1 MYKTSLSE
9 SFFPAQGGEPPS
21 SVTIG
26 DLLRSSAQQWP
37 DAPALQEV
45 GLDGVLGRSWTYA
58 QLLEDAERLAGVLA
72 GRHEKGARVAVWAPN
87 LPEWILLEFGLAMAG
102 VTLVTVNPSY
112 QQRELEY
119 VLTQS
124 KSEALYLVDEF
135 RGNPMRKIAEA
146 ACANAPAVKQ
156 LINMADHASLFEGR
170 AAALPDVT
178 PNDASQIQ
186 YTSGTTGFPKGAVLH
201 HHGLTR
207 NALDCMERL
216 GFRHGDKSL
225 NYMPLFHTTGC
236 ALHTL
241 GVIGC
246 GGEMLLAPMFEPVCA
261 ATVLEREK
269 VSMIVGVPTMII
281 ALIEEAKRTSRDFS
295 SVRSVTSGGSM
306 VSPELARAT
315 EQYFGSVVQIIYG
328 QTETSPVI
336 TMAWREDSL
345 EDLVGTIGQPL
356 PHVDVSIRDP
366 QTNEVTPCGVQGEI
380 CARGYL
386 MMLGYNDNEEATAK
400 TIDSDGWLHTGDLG
414 TIDARGYV
422 KITGR
427 VKEMIIRGGENL
439 FPAEIENAI
448 LEHDVVA
455 EAAVA
460 GVPDEKWGEQVACF
474 MRAGGAEKPDA
485 SALKAFIRE
494 RISPQKTPAY
504 WVWVDEWPLTGS
516 GKIQKFKLVERFQE
530 GAFEVLTV

>member
-1 MYKTSLSE
+1 MYEMSLTD
-9 SFFPAQGGEPPS
+9 SFCPAQEGSTPDA
-21 SVTIG
+21 VAIG
-26 DLLRSSAQQWP
+26 DLLRASAQKWP
-37 DAPALQEV
+37 DAMALREV
-45 GLDGVLGRSWTYA
+45 HLDGSIGRTWTYA
-58 QLLEDAERLAGVLA
+58 QLLDGAERLAGVLA
-72 GRHEKGARVAVWAPN
+72 GRHQKGARVAVWAPN
-87 LPEWILLEFGLAMAG
+87 VPEWILLEFGLAMAG

-124 KSEALYLVDEF
+124 RAEALYLVDEF

-146 ACANAPAVKQ
+146 ACTGAPGVKH
-156 LINMADHASLFEGR
+156 LINMADE
-170 AAALPDVT
+170 AALFAGASAPLPEVT
-178 PNDASQIQ
+178 PEDAAQIQ

-207 NALDCMERL
+207 NALDCMARL
-216 GFRHGDKSL
+216 DFRQGDRSL

-236 ALHTL
+236 AFHTL
-241 GVIGC
+241 GVIGN
-246 GGEMLLAPMFEPVCA
+246 GGEMLLMPMFEPKA
-261 ATVLEREK
+261 AAEVLEREK
-269 VSMIVGVPTMII
+269 ISMIVGVPTMII
-281 ALIEEAKRTSRDFS
+281 ALIEEAKRTARDFS

-315 EQYFGSVVQIIYG
+315 EKFFGSVVQIIYG

-336 TMAWREDSL
+336 TMAWRQDAL

-366 QTNEVTPCGVQGEI
+366 QTNDVLPCGVQGEI

-386 MMLGYNDNEEATAK
+386 TMIGYNDNQEATAK

-414 TIDARGYV
+414 IMDARGYV

-448 LEHDVVA
+448 LEHDAVC
-455 EAAVA
+455 EAAVV

-474 MRAGGAEKPDA
+474 MRAVDDKKPDA
-485 SALKAFIRE
+485 ASLKTFIRE

-504 WVWVDEWPLTGS
+504 WIWVDEWPLTGS
-516 GKIQKFKLVERFQE
+516 GKIRKFKLAEQFQE
-530 GAFEVLTV
+530 GRLEALTV